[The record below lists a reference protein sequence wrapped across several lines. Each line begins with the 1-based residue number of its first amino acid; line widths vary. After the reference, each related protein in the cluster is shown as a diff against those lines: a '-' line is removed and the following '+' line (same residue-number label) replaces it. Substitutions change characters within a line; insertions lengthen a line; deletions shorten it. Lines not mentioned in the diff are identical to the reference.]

1 MSRYSRENKDF
12 LNGSGGKDFTAY
24 EAIRNIERAERKKLI
39 ADIAELAARR
49 GYEIVSPIR
58 LKELE

>member
-1 MSRYSRENKDF
+1 M
-12 LNGSGGKDFTAY
+12 TAY
-24 EAIRNIERAERKKLI
+24 QAIRNVEREERKKLI

>member
-1 MSRYSRENKDF
+1 MDF
-12 LNGSGGKDFTAY
+12 LNGSGCKDFTAY

>member
-1 MSRYSRENKDF
+1 MDK
-12 LNGSGGKDFTAY
+12 TAF
-24 EAIRNIERAERKKLI
+24 EAIKNVRREERKKLI